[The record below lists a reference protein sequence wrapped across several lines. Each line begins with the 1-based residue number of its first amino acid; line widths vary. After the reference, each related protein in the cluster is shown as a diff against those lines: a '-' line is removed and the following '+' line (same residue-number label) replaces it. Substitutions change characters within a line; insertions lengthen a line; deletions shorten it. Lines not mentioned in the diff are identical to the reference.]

1 MKIFLNSLVSI
12 LAIMLIASCGN
23 KNIDEKG
30 ANEQAAN
37 LDPNAVEFS
46 AAQYKTANIQLGS
59 VENRLLSSAIK
70 INGMLDVPPQ
80 SKVSVVAVMGGILKQ
95 TSLLQ
100 GLKVNEGQVIAVMQH
115 PDYIQLQ
122 QDYLDNKSQLSFLT
136 QEYERQK
143 ELAKEN
149 VNSQKTLQQASS
161 TYQSMKARVQ
171 GLRQRLQLLNISI
184 ASLEKGNIQN
194 TINLY
199 APISGYVTKVNV
211 NIGSFVNPSDV
222 MFEIVDTEHLHAE
235 LTVFEKDIP
244 KIRIGQKVRFT
255 LANEEKERTAMVYL
269 IGREISDDRT
279 VRIHCHLDSEDK
291 QLLPGMYLK
300 AFVEAGS
307 MEKPA
312 LPEKAVVD
320 YQGNKYIFMLSPE
333 TTGTNPKAA
342 DTYRFKMIAVKIGTT
357 ERGYTEVILPEEF
370 NNQNAQIVVNGTY
383 DLLAKMKNTAE
394 EE

>member
-1 MKIFLNSLVSI
+1 MSAVLLMS
-12 LAIMLIASCGN
+12 ACGN
-23 KNIDEKG
+23 TNKPESSQDKPVSS
-30 ANEQAAN
+30 EQQN
-37 LDPNAVEFS
+37 RVELT
-46 AAQYKTANIQLGS
+46 AGQYKTANIQLGS
-59 VENRLLSSAIK
+59 IENRPLSGVIK
-70 INGMLDVPPQ
+70 VNGMLDVPPQ

-95 TSLLQ
+95 TTLLQ
-100 GLKVNEGQVIAVMQH
+100 GLKVNKGQVIAVMQH

-122 QDYLDNKSQLSFLT
+122 QDYLDNKSQLSFLS
-136 QEYERQK
+136 QENERQK

-171 GLRQRLQLLNISI
+171 GLRQRLQLLNINM

-222 MFEIVDTEHLHAE
+222 MFEIVDTKHLHAE

-244 KIRIGQKVRFT
+244 KIKIGQKVRFT
-255 LANEEKERTAMVYL
+255 LANEDKERTATVYL

-279 VRIHCHLDSEDK
+279 VNIHCHLNSEDR

-300 AFVEAGS
+300 AFVEAGTLD
-307 MEKPA
+307 KPA
-312 LPEKAVVD
+312 LPEKAIVD
-320 YQGNKYIFMLSPE
+320 YQGEKYIFIAYPVETGSQKAENTNRFEMLAIR
-333 TTGTNPKAA
+333 T
-342 DTYRFKMIAVKIGTT
+342 GTT
-357 ERGYTEVILPEEF
+357 ELGYTEVFLPENF
-370 NNQNAQIVVNGTY
+370 NKQKAKVVINGAY

>member
-1 MKIFLNSLVSI
+1 MSAVLLMS
-12 LAIMLIASCGN
+12 ACGN
-23 KNIDEKG
+23 TNTPESSQDKPVTAK
-30 ANEQAAN
+30 EQN
-37 LDPNAVEFS
+37 TVELT
-46 AAQYKTANIQLGS
+46 AGQYKTANIQIGS
-59 VENRLLSSAIK
+59 IENRPLSGVIK
-70 INGMLDVPPQ
+70 VNGMLDVPPQ

-100 GLKVNEGQVIAVMQH
+100 GLRVNKGQVIAVMQH

-122 QDYLDNKSQLSFLT
+122 QDYLDNKSQLTYLS
-136 QEYERQK
+136 QENERQK

-149 VNSQKTLQQASS
+149 VNSQKTLQQSSS

-171 GLRQRLQLLNISI
+171 GLRQRLQLLNINL

-244 KIRIGQKVRFT
+244 KIKIGQKVRFT
-255 LANEEKERTAMVYL
+255 LANEDKERIATVYL
-269 IGREISDDRT
+269 IGREISDERT
-279 VRIHCHLDSEDK
+279 VNINEEDR

-300 AFVEAGS
+300 AFVEAGTID
-307 MEKPA
+307 KPS
-312 LPEKAVVD
+312 LPEKAIVD
-320 YQGNKYIFMLSPE
+320 YQGNKYIFIASPVTASNKQPTANTYQFEML
-333 TTGTNPKAA
+333 
-342 DTYRFKMIAVKIGTT
+342 AVKAGTT
-357 ERGYTEVILPEEF
+357 ESGYTEVILPEEF
-370 NNQNAQIVVNGTY
+370 NRKNAQIVINGSY